1 MQYLKLLLCSGLLVS
16 VSYSSEA
23 QLLKKL
29 KQKAENVAEKIV
41 DKKIDEKINGKGN
54 PGNNNPGGGTGPGM
68 PGTGGSGGGRNN
80 TSGEGLVTTPPDVQK
95 FLTEAE
101 DAFKKNGLSESRYS
115 IQQAMLGV
123 EMEIGKKILKNLP
136 PKVKNLIKDSAEDK
150 VTSSGW
156 GWVGLMIQGAYKEG
170 EQELRITIANN
181 AAWMQAINMYLANG
195 GYAQQSSGDQ
205 QNWKQTKLKGYRAVI
220 EFDKSS
226 GYKLS
231 VPLGQTSMIIFEGIN
246 FKTEQEMMDACSVID
261 IDGIK
266 KELGEK

>member
-1 MQYLKLLLCSGLLVS
+1 MQYFKLLLCSGLLLGG
-16 VSYSSEA
+16 SYGSQA

-29 KQKAENVAEKIV
+29 KQKAENAAERIV
-41 DKKIDEKINGKGN
+41 DKKIDEKIDGATRTGGKNQNG
-54 PGNNNPGGGTGPGM
+54 PGGPGM
-68 PGTGGSGGGRNN
+68 PGSGGSGGGRNN

-95 FLTEAE
+95 NLTEAE
-101 DAFKKNGLSESRYS
+101 DAFKKNSLSESRYS

-123 EMEIGKKILKNLP
+123 EMEIGKKILKSLP
-136 PKVKNLIKDSAEDK
+136 SKVKNLLKDSAEDK

-156 GWVGLMIQGAYKEG
+156 GWVGLMIQGAYKDG
-170 EQELRITIANN
+170 EQELRMTIANN
-181 AAWMQAINMYLANG
+181 AAWMQAVNMYLANG
-195 GYAQQSSGDQ
+195 AYAQSSGDQ

-261 IDGIK
+261 IDAIK